1 MTMIKIKTN
10 NNKMETIVVWNPC
23 TILTQIRLTC
33 ILIKIM
39 RNYKESLKT
48 NYKIIKMEI
57 NSQTIN
63 LNKMENQ
70 INQKISMIKDDT
82 LVMLMKIKRIMTVI
96 MKIKI
101 KMKKFKEMANKNL
114 TKEIK

>member
-1 MTMIKIKTN
+1 MIKIKIN
-10 NNKMETIVVWNPC
+10 NNKTETIVVWNPC
-23 TILTQIRLTC
+23 TILTRIRLTC
-33 ILIKIM
+33 ILINVMI
-39 RNYKESLKT
+39 NHKERLKT

-82 LVMLMKIKRIMTVI
+82 LVMLMEIKRIITVI

-101 KMKKFKEMANKNL
+101 KIKNFKEMANRNL